1 MVYTGVLMAGQ
12 ITSLS
17 VQKRNPERVNVYID
31 GEFAFGLAMIDA
43 VKLSTG
49 QFLTD
54 ADIQALEQLD
64 ESERAREAALNLLS
78 YRPRSEREVRRRL
91 QRKGFSEQAIEEA
104 VQRLSRAKLLDDEA
118 FARYW
123 ISNREQ
129 FRPRGQFALRQELWR
144 KGVPSRIIDR
154 LLEEVDEAENAYR
167 AATKRLSRWQRM
179 DPSERQQKLAGY
191 LQRRGFSYDVIR
203 EVWDR
208 LVAELAI
215 DQPETE

>member
-1 MVYTGVLMAGQ
+1 MAGH

-31 GEFAFGLAMIDA
+31 GEFAFGLAMIEA
-43 VKLSTG
+43 AKLSTG
-49 QFLTD
+49 QYLND
-54 ADIQALEQLD
+54 ADIRALEQVD
-64 ESERAREAALNLLS
+64 EGGRAREAALNLLS
-78 YRPRSEREVRRRL
+78 YRPRSEREIRRRL
-91 QRKGFSEQAIEEA
+91 QRKGYSERAIEEA
-104 VQRLSRAKLLDDEA
+104 VQRLLRAKLLDDEE

-144 KGVPSRIIDR
+144 KGVSDRIIDR

-179 DPSERQQKLAGY
+179 DPSERQRKLTGY

-208 LVAELAI
+208 LVAEFEI
-215 DQPETE
+215 DQPEAE

>member
-1 MVYTGVLMAGQ
+1 MAGR

-17 VQKRNPERVNVYID
+17 VQKRNPERVNVHID
-31 GEFAFGLAMIDA
+31 GEFAFGLAMIEA
-43 VKLSTG
+43 AKLSTG

-54 ADIQALEQLD
+54 ADIQALEHVD
-64 ESERAREAALNLLS
+64 ESERARESALNLLS

-91 QRKGFSEQAIEEA
+91 QRKGFSEQAIESA
-104 VQRLSRAKLLDDEA
+104 VQRLLRAKLLDDEA

-154 LLEEVDEAENAYR
+154 LLEDVDEAGNAYR

-179 DPSERQQKLAGY
+179 DPGERRRKLTGY

-203 EVWDR
+203 EVWER
-208 LVAELAI
+208 LVAEKSI

>member
-1 MVYTGVLMAGQ
+1 MAGR

-17 VQKRNPERVNVYID
+17 VQKRNPERANVYID
-31 GEFAFGLAMIDA
+31 GEFAFGLAMIEA
-43 VKLSTG
+43 ARLSTG

-64 ESERAREAALNLLS
+64 GSERARESALNLLS

-91 QRKGFSEQAIEEA
+91 QRKGFSEQAIEGA
-104 VQRLSRAKLLDDEA
+104 VQRLLRAKLLDDEA

-129 FRPRGQFALRQELWR
+129 FRPRGQFALRQELGR
-144 KGVPSRIIDR
+144 KGVPSHIIDR
-154 LLEEVDEAENAYR
+154 LLGDVDEAENAYR
-167 AATKRLSRWQRM
+167 AATKRLSRWERM
-179 DPSERQQKLAGY
+179 DPGERQRKLTGY

-203 EVWDR
+203 EVWER
-208 LVAELAI
+208 LVAEKSI

>member
-1 MVYTGVLMAGQ
+1 MAGR

-17 VQKRNPERVNVYID
+17 VQGRNPERVNVYID
-31 GEFAFGLAMIDA
+31 GEFAFGLAMIEA
-43 VKLSTG
+43 AKLSTG

-64 ESERAREAALNLLS
+64 ESERARESALNLLS

-91 QRKGFSEQAIEEA
+91 QRKGFSEQAIEGA
-104 VQRLSRAKLLDDEA
+104 VQRLLRAKLLDDEA

-129 FRPRGQFALRQELWR
+129 FRPRGQFALRHELGR
-144 KGVPSRIIDR
+144 KGVPSGIIDR
-154 LLEEVDEAENAYR
+154 LLRDVDEAENAYR
-167 AATKRLSRWQRM
+167 AAIRRLSRWQRM
-179 DPSERQQKLAGY
+179 DPSERQRKLTGY
-191 LQRRGFSYDVIR
+191 LQRRGFRYDVIR
-203 EVWDR
+203 EVWER
-208 LVAELAI
+208 LVAEESI

>member
-1 MVYTGVLMAGQ
+1 MAGR

-17 VQKRNPERVNVYID
+17 VQKNNPQRVNVYID
-31 GEFAFGLAMIDA
+31 GEFAFGLAMIEA

-49 QFLTD
+49 QLLTD
-54 ADIQALEQLD
+54 ADIRALDQLD
-64 ESERAREAALNLLS
+64 ECERARESALNLLS
-78 YRPRSEREVRRRL
+78 YRPRSEHEVRRRL
-91 QRKGFSEQAIEEA
+91 QQKGFSEQAIESA
-104 VQRLSRAKLLDDEA
+104 VQRLLRAKLLDDEA

-154 LLEEVDEAENAYR
+154 LLEDVDEAENAYQ
-167 AATKRLSRWQRM
+167 AAMKRLSRWQRM
-179 DPSERQQKLAGY
+179 EPSERQHKLTGY